1 MRKWLIYGLIL
12 GFCHSCSILKLSAQN
27 NEVSFT
33 DVTKQA
39 GIDFKYTFGDTTYEN
54 ILESSG
60 SGITIFDFNN
70 DKLPDLYM
78 LNGTYIE
85 GISDTTGKVFQNT
98 RNKLYK
104 NNGNGRFY
112 E

>member
-1 MRKWLIYGLIL
+1 MKIYINKNYTITKWFVFFLLFIFFL
-12 GFCHSCSILKLSAQN
+12 SNSIFKISAQDSH
-27 NEVSFT
+27 VFFT

-39 GIDFKYTFGDTTYEN
+39 GIDFRYTFGDYTYEN

-60 SGITIFDFNN
+60 SGITIFDYNN
-70 DKLPDLYM
+70 DGLPDLYM

-85 GISDTTGKVFQNT
+85 GISDAGGKVQ
-98 RNKLYK
+98 
-104 NNGNGRFY
+104 